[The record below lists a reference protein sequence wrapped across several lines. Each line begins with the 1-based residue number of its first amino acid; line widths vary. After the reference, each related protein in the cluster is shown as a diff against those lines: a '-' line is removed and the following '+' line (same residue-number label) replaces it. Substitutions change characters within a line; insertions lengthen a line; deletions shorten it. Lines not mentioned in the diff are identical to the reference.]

1 MGPGP
6 YGCEAD
12 PASPAAPGDVE
23 GEGVLPLGSGVAV
36 DDGDSEGL
44 GEVDG
49 LELDDGEDVD
59 GALDSPPVG
68 VGVALCA
75 GSGTVVAA
83 SPRPGVNVVPEP
95 DSPRTVAETGWPV
108 SSSKPTTAEMT
119 MTKIPADARTRGRH
133 GRRSCQ
139 VRGSLTPGP
148 VGRSITWV
156 CCVLG

>member
-1 MGPGP
+1 MEPGP

-12 PASPAAPGDVE
+12 PAAPAVSGDVD
-23 GEGVLPLGSGVAV
+23 GEGVLLVGSGVAV
-36 DDGDSEGL
+36 DEGDSEGL

-49 LELDDGEDVD
+49 LELDDGEGDVD

-68 VGVALCA
+68 VGVVLCA
-75 GSGTVVAA
+75 GSGTVAA
-83 SPRPGVNVVPEP
+83 SPRSGVSVVPEP

-133 GRRSCQ
+133 GRRSGQ